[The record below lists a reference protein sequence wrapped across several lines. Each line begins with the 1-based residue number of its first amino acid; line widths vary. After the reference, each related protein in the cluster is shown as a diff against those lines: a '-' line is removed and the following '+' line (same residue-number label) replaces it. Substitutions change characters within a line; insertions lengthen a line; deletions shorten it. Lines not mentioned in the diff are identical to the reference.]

1 MCVHMS
7 SSRPKTDF
15 SVSAENEYSRQENA
29 AEYSADNEYSAQES
43 KRCTNEGKIK
53 NMFFLGLQLQ
63 VSGSCKWS
71 RFIRRKPATETYSV
85 KTIEKINLLNLH
97 FLDNI

>member
-29 AEYSADNEYSAQES
+29 AEYSADNKVHRSYKEGIAKLPVVFRSAGRHLRNGTKQ
-43 KRCTNEGKIK
+43 
-53 NMFFLGLQLQ
+53 
-63 VSGSCKWS
+63 
-71 RFIRRKPATETYSV
+71 
-85 KTIEKINLLNLH
+85 
-97 FLDNI
+97 